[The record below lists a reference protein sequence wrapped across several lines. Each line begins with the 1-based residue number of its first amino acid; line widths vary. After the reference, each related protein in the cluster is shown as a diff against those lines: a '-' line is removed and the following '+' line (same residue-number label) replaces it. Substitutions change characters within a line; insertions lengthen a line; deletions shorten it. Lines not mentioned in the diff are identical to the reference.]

1 MLKKGEGKGRND
13 PLDYA
18 KSQNYKYGYYLI
30 TPNYLLRKLGWFLF
44 HPIDGGVEFW
54 KALFQVLRKVDLEIE
69 NSLPEEGQGS

>member
-44 HPIDGGVEFW
+44 HPIDGGVEF
-54 KALFQVLRKVDLEIE
+54 
-69 NSLPEEGQGS
+69 